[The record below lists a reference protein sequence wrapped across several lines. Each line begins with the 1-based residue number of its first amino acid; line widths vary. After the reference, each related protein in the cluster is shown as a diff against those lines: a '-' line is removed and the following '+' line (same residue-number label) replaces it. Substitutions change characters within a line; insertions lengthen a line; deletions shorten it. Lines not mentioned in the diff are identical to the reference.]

1 MILMGNSNSSTGVY
15 PRLIEKYVKGNHI
28 DSFSCCQIKWLLRDE
43 IASAMLHTCHLKEAN
58 LEMVVAH
65 VESSH
70 HARNCISES
79 IPLNFVC
86 GMEQSKERF
95 MQVCTNTHIY
105 LLFWQ
110 QVRLFCFFA

>member
-1 MILMGNSNSSTGVY
+1 M
-15 PRLIEKYVKGNHI
+15 
-28 DSFSCCQIKWLLRDE
+28 QIKWLLRDE

-70 HARNCISES
+70 NARNCISES

-95 MQVCTNTHIY
+95 MQVHTHSHTHILY
-105 LLFWQ
+105 TYTDIHTLFSATIMDSQ
-110 QVRLFCFFA
+110 AYKYREKIFLSQ